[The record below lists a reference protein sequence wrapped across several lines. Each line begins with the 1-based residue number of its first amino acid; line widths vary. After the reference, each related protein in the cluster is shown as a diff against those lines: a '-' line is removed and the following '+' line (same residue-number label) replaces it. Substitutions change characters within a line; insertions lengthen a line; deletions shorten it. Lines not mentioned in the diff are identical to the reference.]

1 MVLMLPVEIK
11 LKRRV
16 HRKLT
21 KLVVVCYLSYVS
33 KLLKWRC
40 FQAINYGWEKKL
52 LTREMRR
59 IFDSTFKFN
68 IIKSI
73 G

>member
-1 MVLMLPVEIK
+1 LENFRPL
-11 LKRRV
+11 
-16 HRKLT
+16 

-40 FQAINYGWEKKL
+40 FQAINYGWEKKQ

-59 IFDSTFKFN
+59 IFDSAFKFN
-68 IIKSI
+68 IIRGQLGYRKLLY
-73 G
+73 GKPVF